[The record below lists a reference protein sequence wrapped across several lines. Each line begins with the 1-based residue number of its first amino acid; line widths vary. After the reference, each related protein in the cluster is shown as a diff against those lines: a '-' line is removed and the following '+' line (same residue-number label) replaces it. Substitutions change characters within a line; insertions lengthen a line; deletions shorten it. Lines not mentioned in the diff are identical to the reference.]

1 MNPSKNYSK
10 LKNKKFLLIRC
21 FKKKMSTISEEQV
34 RASLKQCMDPEVP
47 LSIVD
52 MGLIYGIDISE
63 NNDVNIRMTMT
74 TKGCPLHD
82 TMVDDVTR
90 YAKKVPGVNN
100 VQVDIVWD
108 PPWSMDKMSDE
119 AKAKMKGFGNQSTP
133 APINYETA
141 LPQGVGKI
149 VKQEDGSMMLAN
161 EHDQGFMVN
170 QAIIDFWRS
179 CNGKKKVTELV
190 ELFAQQTGL
199 QRSQVEKEVMQLLKQ
214 LHEGGLLVLTN
225 QNEEPNVD
233 FKR

>member
-1 MNPSKNYSK
+1 ME
-10 LKNKKFLLIRC
+10 LV
-21 FKKKMSTISEEQV
+21 SEEQI
-34 RASLKQCMDPEVP
+34 RNSLKQCMDPEVP

-52 MGLIYGIDISE
+52 MGLIYGINVSE
-63 NNDVNIRMTMT
+63 NNDVKIKMTMT

-90 YAKKVPGVNN
+90 YTKKVPGVNN

-108 PPWSMDKMSDE
+108 PPWTKDKMSDE
-119 AKAKMKGFGNQSTP
+119 AKAMMQKMGSQNTP

-141 LPQGVGKI
+141 LPQGVGKL

-179 CNGKKKVTELV
+179 CNGERKVTELV
-190 ELFAQQTGL
+190 DLFAQQTGL

-214 LHEGGLLVLTN
+214 LHEGGLLLIPN
-225 QNEEPNVD
+225 QNDAPNVE
-233 FKR
+233 FKSSN